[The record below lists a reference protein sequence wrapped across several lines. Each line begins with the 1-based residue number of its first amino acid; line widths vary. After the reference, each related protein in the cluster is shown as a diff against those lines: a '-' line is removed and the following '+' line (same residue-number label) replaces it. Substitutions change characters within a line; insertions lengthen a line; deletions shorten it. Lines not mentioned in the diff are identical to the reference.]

1 MGKPLTGSL
10 SLLTLPERRS
20 GDGAQQRPLIVEL
33 LGPAGAGKTAVLR
46 ALGQR
51 DESIRPGLR
60 IDRVRFLPTMIRHA
74 IGLAPTAFELMRRSP
89 GSWRPVMLHLLRLRS
104 LPGVLSRGTTPA
116 YRAIVL
122 DEGPLFSLSRLSV
135 FHEANTGNGRLALG
149 WHAALDYWAGAL
161 DAVIW
166 LDAPNPVLWQR
177 IRERSKEHQIKDK
190 GEREAF
196 EFLDRYRDA
205 YREVLARLTTIG
217 RVRLTWIDTAAES
230 VDQATARI
238 LDVLGR
244 MGHPRRAARDRS
256 GSGSPCGTE

>member
-1 MGKPLTGSL
+1 LTGSL

-20 GDGAQQRPLIVEL
+20 GEGAQQRPLLVEL

-51 DESIRPGLR
+51 DENLRLGLR
-60 IDRVRFLPTMIRHA
+60 IDRVRFLPMMIRHA

-89 GSWRPVMLHLLRLRS
+89 WSWRPAMLHLVRLRS
-104 LPGVLSRGTTPA
+104 LPGVLSRETTPT

-135 FHEANTGNGRLALG
+135 FHDANSGSGRLALG
-149 WHAALDYWAGAL
+149 WRAALDYWAGAL

-166 LDAPNPVLWQR
+166 LDAPNPILWQR
-177 IRERSKEHQIKDK
+177 IRQRFKDHQIKDK
-190 GEREAF
+190 SERAAF

-205 YREVLARLTTIG
+205 YREVLAKLTSVG
-217 RVRLTWIDTAAES
+217 RVRLLWIDTATES
-230 VDQATARI
+230 IDQATAR
-238 LDVLGR
+238 VLETLGQ

-256 GSGSPCGTE
+256 ASGTPCGTE